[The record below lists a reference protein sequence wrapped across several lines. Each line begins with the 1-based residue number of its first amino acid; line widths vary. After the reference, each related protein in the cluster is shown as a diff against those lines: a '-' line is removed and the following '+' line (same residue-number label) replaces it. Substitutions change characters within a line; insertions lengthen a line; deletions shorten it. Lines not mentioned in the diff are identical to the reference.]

1 MPAILFVCTANICRS
16 PMASA
21 IFNEMLKE
29 NQASGEWQVESA
41 GTWALDGQSV
51 ADGSQSVMGER
62 GLDISDHR
70 SISVSEE
77 LLQSFDLI
85 LTMEWGHKE
94 ALRTEFPEIANRIH
108 LLSEMANQ
116 TGNVDDPYG
125 GPISGY
131 EETASEI
138 EELLEAGYEKI
149 LRLVIVENN

>member
-21 IFNEMLKE
+21 IFNELLKE

-41 GTWALDGQSV
+41 GTWALDGQP
-51 ADGSQSVMGER
+51 AAQGSQSVLAER

-70 SISVSEE
+70 SRSVGRE

-85 LTMEWGHKE
+85 LTMEWGHEE
-94 ALRTEFPEIANRIH
+94 AMRHEFPEVASRIH

-116 TGNVDDPYG
+116 SGNVDDPYG
-125 GPISGY
+125 GPASGY
-131 EETASEI
+131 EETAAQI
-138 EELLEAGYEKI
+138 EQLLRIGYEKI
-149 LRLVIVENN
+149 IRLAAAEKE